1 VYKKIRIKNFKSL
14 RDVNLELHKV
24 NVVVGPNGSGKSNL
38 VDAFLFLKEITQYGL
53 EKALS
58 LFDGFDN
65 VVFMNNIYDKISFE
79 IEGEN
84 PKLYYYLELSS
95 SHIDKEIV
103 NFKGVYVER
112 SDNLVSLDGL
122 KFEIQ
127 SNKSIASFLINPI
140 SDLLVLRIDAEKAL
154 LPSPEGYN
162 TIDYDGF
169 GLPSILLKS
178 FPKAVASFLKENNLD
193 IKVIKEGGKVF
204 LHFEKIVGDKRV
216 KVSRPSAGVVKT
228 LVILT
233 AIYSLKPSLIVI
245 DEVENSLHLNFVEML
260 TDFFEF
266 SDPQFLVTTHS
277 PLVIDLTNPS
287 DIILLHWV
295 NGETIVKRINDDKI
309 DEKLAERGVTLSEWL
324 FYAPREGMFNY

>member
-1 VYKKIRIKNFKSL
+1 
-14 RDVNLELHKV
+14 
-24 NVVVGPNGSGKSNL
+24 
-38 VDAFLFLKEITQYGL
+38 
-53 EKALS
+53 
-58 LFDGFDN
+58 
-65 VVFMNNIYDKISFE
+65 
-79 IEGEN
+79 
-84 PKLYYYLELSS
+84 LSS
-95 SHIDKEIV
+95 PP
-103 NFKGVYVER
+103 
-112 SDNLVSLDGL
+112 L
-122 KFEIQ
+122 KARL
-127 SNKSIASFLINPI
+127 S
-140 SDLLVLRIDAEKAL
+140 V
-154 LPSPEGYN
+154 
-162 TIDYDGF
+162 
-169 GLPSILLKS
+169 
-178 FPKAVASFLKENNLD
+178 
-193 IKVIKEGGKVF
+193 
-204 LHFEKIVGDKRV
+204 V